1 MRYGHDETEDFVFQP
16 DLVVKP
22 RNVNQ
27 LSRLMGYCDSN
38 KIPVT
43 PRGAGTGLSG
53 ASLPINKGVLV
64 SMEHFDR
71 IMDID
76 ESNMQATVESGV
88 INHNLREAV
97 EARGLF
103 YPPDPASKGSCFI
116 GG

>member
-1 MRYGHDETEDFVFQP
+1 MVMMRRKILYFSQT
-16 DLVVKP
+16 LSLNP

-64 SMEHFDR
+64 SMEHFDTKSPS
-71 IMDID
+71 DIRH
-76 ESNMQATVESGV
+76 ESNTAPQIFSP
-88 INHNLREAV
+88 LKR
-97 EARGLF
+97 RYQSQF
-103 YPPDPASKGSCFI
+103 KGSS
-116 GG
+116 